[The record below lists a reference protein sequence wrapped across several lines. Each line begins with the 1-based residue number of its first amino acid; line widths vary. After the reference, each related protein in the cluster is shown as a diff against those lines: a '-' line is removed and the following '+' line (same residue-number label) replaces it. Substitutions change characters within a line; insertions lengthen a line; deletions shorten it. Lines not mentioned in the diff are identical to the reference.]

1 MLIFVSKKRYEICLT
16 FRLVPASL
24 INFKY
29 TLPLLLLYIPRP
41 CKPLS
46 TPLPFYIVW
55 NAA

>member
-1 MLIFVSKKRYEICLT
+1 MLIFVSKKRYEICFT

-29 TLPLLLLYIPRP
+29 TLPLLLLYLPRP

-46 TPLPFYIVW
+46 TPLSFYIVW